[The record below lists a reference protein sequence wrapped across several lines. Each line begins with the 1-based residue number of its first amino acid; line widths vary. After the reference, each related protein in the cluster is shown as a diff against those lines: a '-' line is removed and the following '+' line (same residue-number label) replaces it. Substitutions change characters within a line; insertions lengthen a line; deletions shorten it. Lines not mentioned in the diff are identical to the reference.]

1 VTVHRKAREP
11 EISFQ
16 AGVRCKSFPT
26 TARPLMVVRIS
37 PSESATGDCRG
48 GTGRKTAQSRTKPG
62 PESRGRAEGPVHADN
77 DPRGELKVA
86 GHFCGRI
93 TCRIRR
99 WFGHRLWRFERWVAR
114 GIMHRAT
121 GRITFGR

>member
-16 AGVRCKSFPT
+16 ARVRCKSFPT
-26 TARPLMVVRIS
+26 TARPLMVVRIL

-62 PESRGRAEGPVHADN
+62 PETRGRAEGPVHADN
-77 DPRGELKVA
+77 DPRGEAKSRRAFLREDHLPDSALVRSPVVEVRTL
-86 GHFCGRI
+86 GRP
-93 TCRIRR
+93 
-99 WFGHRLWRFERWVAR
+99 GDHA
-114 GIMHRAT
+114 
-121 GRITFGR
+121 